1 MIVQCAM
8 NAQGN
13 DSAEGN
19 DSADGSEAAQGN
31 GGAGMENNQRNNL
44 NSHIEALVDGMA
56 DYGVDFVLQ
65 KIAAI
70 KNRRTSETE
79 V

>member
-1 MIVQCAM
+1 MLKGMLVLKAMIVLM
-8 NAQGN
+8 GVKLHR
-13 DSAEGN
+13 EM
-19 DSADGSEAAQGN
+19 EARRWKTITN
-31 GGAGMENNQRNNL
+31 F
-44 NSHIEALVDGMA
+44 EALVDGMA

-70 KNRRTSETE
+70 KNRRKSETE